1 MVEIKTEGEG
11 QMEIENFTTEL
22 VSGDLDLIH
31 FPSTPWNHCSK
42 TNEDKEVYML
52 IYWSSDVRMVA

>member
-1 MVEIKTEGEG
+1 MFTIADQDMVEIKTEG

-42 TNEDKEVYML
+42 TNEDKEV
-52 IYWSSDVRMVA
+52 

>member
-1 MVEIKTEGEG
+1 MQRILVNKNKKWFNILMFTIADQDMVEIKTEG

-31 FPSTPWNHCSK
+31 FPSTP
-42 TNEDKEVYML
+42 
-52 IYWSSDVRMVA
+52 